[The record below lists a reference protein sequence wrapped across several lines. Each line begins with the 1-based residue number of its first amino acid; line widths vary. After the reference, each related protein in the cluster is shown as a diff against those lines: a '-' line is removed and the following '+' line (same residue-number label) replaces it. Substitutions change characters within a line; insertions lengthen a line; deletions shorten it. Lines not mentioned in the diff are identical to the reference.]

1 MLKDQIA
8 MAPGAVFAIDSTTT
22 SSWSRYNVGYVV
34 DARFA
39 KAMERRR
46 SSFESK
52 RGTK

>member
-22 SSWSRYNVGYVV
+22 SPWSRYNVGYVV
-34 DARFA
+34 DPRFA

-46 SSFESK
+46 SKSDAA
-52 RGTK
+52 RG